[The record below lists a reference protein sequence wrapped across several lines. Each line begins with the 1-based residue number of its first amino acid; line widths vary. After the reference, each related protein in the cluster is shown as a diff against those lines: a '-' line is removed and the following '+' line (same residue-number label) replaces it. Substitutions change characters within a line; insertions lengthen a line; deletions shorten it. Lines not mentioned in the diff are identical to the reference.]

1 MSMLVERPEKL
12 IQVLE
17 QSRDILREI
26 RDGIGGAPQERPA
39 DNGPDLWLS
48 IEQAAKHAALSP
60 TTLRRAIKQGL
71 LDAKNVSLG
80 KKRPTYRVTMRQLNN
95 FIENGG
101 APADER
107 VERPATH
114 VVLLEYRSRHLP
126 ELAHENGDVLD
137 ADVDVE
143 TNSGDPS

>member
-17 QSRDILREI
+17 QSRDILQEI
-26 RDGIGGAPQERPA
+26 RDGLGVTPQERPA
-39 DNGPDLWLS
+39 DNGPDVWLS
-48 IEQAAKHAALSP
+48 VEQAAKHASLSP

-80 KKRPTYRVTMRQLNN
+80 KKRPTYRLTMQQLTK
-95 FIENGG
+95 FIEKGG

-107 VERPATH
+107 V
-114 VVLLEYRSRHLP
+114 LEYKSRHFP
-126 ELAHENGDVLD
+126 ELTHENGDVV
-137 ADVDVE
+137 DVDVE
-143 TNSGDPS
+143 KSSDDLS

>member
-107 VERPATH
+107 V
-114 VVLLEYRSRHLP
+114 LEYRSRHLP